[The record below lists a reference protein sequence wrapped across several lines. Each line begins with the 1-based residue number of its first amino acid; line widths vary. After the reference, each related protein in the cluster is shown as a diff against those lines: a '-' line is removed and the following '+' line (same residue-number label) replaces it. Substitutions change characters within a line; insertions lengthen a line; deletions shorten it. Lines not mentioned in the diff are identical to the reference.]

1 MTRYILD
8 TNILIDLEYPD
19 TPAYQTIMDR
29 LSSLP
34 EDSEVCFSII
44 TAYEYQH
51 GIAKAPESLAESLKK
66 AWQSFLDLFEVL
78 PLTLEGARIYGDI
91 KRHYEEHTGIGKKA
105 IKRHT
110 VDFIIAGTA
119 VEMDAVVVSDD
130 RIFQTIHE
138 FYPFC
143 RVENWKE
150 E

>member
-51 GIAKAPESLAESLKK
+51 GIAKAPLKLFSQIPGK
-66 AWQSFLDLFEVL
+66 SFAFFA
-78 PLTLEGARIYGDI
+78 PIWATPANI
-91 KRHYEEHTGIGKKA
+91 
-105 IKRHT
+105 
-110 VDFIIAGTA
+110 
-119 VEMDAVVVSDD
+119 
-130 RIFQTIHE
+130 
-138 FYPFC
+138 
-143 RVENWKE
+143 
-150 E
+150 